1 MFNREDEVQLV
12 ADRIEDRGHP
22 LAIGL
27 LAGAAVGVGLGL
39 LFAPRKGS
47 EVRHQLADRA
57 KHVASS
63 SHDAYGVCRDAV
75 RESARRTGRQVRDL
89 ADTVTRKA
97 RRASPVEAPGAPVVR
112 IHE

>member
-1 MFNREDEVQLV
+1 MLEGKERTQMDSL
-12 ADRIEDRGHP
+12 DDGGGGHP
-22 LAIGL
+22 VALGL

-39 LFAPRKGS
+39 LLAPRKGS

-63 SHDAYGVCRDAV
+63 GHDAYCACRDAV
-75 RESARRTGRQVRDL
+75 SHGAQRTGRYVRDL

-97 RRASPVEAPGAPVVR
+97 HKTSPVEVPEPSGVQG
-112 IHE
+112 I